1 MNFIE
6 QALKD
11 LTNGEAFVQAMADIY
26 EYPEVRETLKDYP
39 LWIRNIIAVIDYDA
53 ELTMD
58 GLDAKSYR
66 DTIAALTD
74 MGLAVE
80 AEALMPLEGNTSQE
94 VLDSCYEKIALNNN
108 YEDFWNKIYSY
119 ADENMKH

>member
-26 EYPEVRETLKDYP
+26 EYPEVREKLKDYP
-39 LWIRNIIAVIDYDA
+39 LWIRNIIAVIDYDT

-94 VLDSCYEKIALNNN
+94 ELDSCYEKIENNN
-108 YEDFWNKIYSY
+108 LYEDFWNKIYSY

>member
-26 EYPEVRETLKDYP
+26 EYPEVREKLKDYP
-39 LWIRNIIAVIDYDA
+39 LWIRNIIAVIDYDT

-108 YEDFWNKIYSY
+108 YEDFCNKIYSY

>member
-1 MNFIE
+1 
-6 QALKD
+6 
-11 LTNGEAFVQAMADIY
+11 MADIY
-26 EYPEVRETLKDYP
+26 EHPEVRETLKNYP
-39 LWIRNIIAVIDYDA
+39 LWIRNIIAVIDYDT

-58 GLDAKSYR
+58 GLDAKSYE

-108 YEDFWNKIYSY
+108 YEDFLNKIYSY

>member
-26 EYPEVRETLKDYP
+26 EHPEVRETLKNYP
-39 LWIRNIIAVIDYDA
+39 LWIRNIIAVIDYDT

-58 GLDAKSYR
+58 GLDAKSYG

-80 AEALMPLEGNTSQE
+80 AEALMPLRGNSSQE
-94 VLDSCYEKIALNNN
+94 VLDRCYKKLALNNN
-108 YEDFWNKIYSY
+108 YADFWNKIYSY
-119 ADENMKH
+119 ADENIKH

>member
-39 LWIRNIIAVIDYDA
+39 LWIRNIIAVIDY
-53 ELTMD
+53 
-58 GLDAKSYR
+58 DAKSYR

>member
-26 EYPEVRETLKDYP
+26 EYPEVRETLKNYP
-39 LWIRNIIAVIDYDA
+39 LWIRNIIAVIDYDT

-58 GLDAKSYR
+58 GLDAK
-66 DTIAALTD
+66 
-74 MGLAVE
+74 
-80 AEALMPLEGNTSQE
+80 
-94 VLDSCYEKIALNNN
+94 LNIRQQKARI
-108 YEDFWNKIYSY
+108 E
-119 ADENMKH
+119 

>member
-39 LWIRNIIAVIDYDA
+39 LWIRNIIAVIDYDT

-108 YEDFWNKIYSY
+108 YEDFWNKI
-119 ADENMKH
+119 

>member
-11 LTNGEAFVQAMADIY
+11 LTNGAAFVQAMADIY
-26 EYPEVRETLKDYP
+26 EYPEVRETLKEYL
-39 LWIRNIIAVIDYDA
+39 LWIRNIIAVIDQDT
-53 ELTMD
+53 ELTRD

-108 YEDFWNKIYSY
+108 YEDFWNKIQSY